1 MPQIQ
6 TEIFIN
12 APLGKVYET
21 AKNIEAFPEFLDD
34 ISSVKI
40 LERTESVYI
49 SEWVGGVEVMNS
61 RVSITWTEED
71 IWDDEQHICT
81 FKALSG
87 NWENYDGV
95 WKFEEKEG
103 GTLMS
108 MDLLANVNVPLIG
121 PIIINLVGKLTKSNI
136 DNMFL
141 GLKNHIENN

>member
-12 APLGKVYET
+12 APVEKVYEI
-21 AKNIEAFPEFLDD
+21 AKNIEEFPEFLDD
-34 ISSVKI
+34 ITNVTI
-40 LERTESVYI
+40 LERTETGYI
-49 SEWVGGVEVMNS
+49 SQWTGSVEVMNS
-61 RVSITWTEED
+61 KIAMNWTEED
-71 IWDDEQHICT
+71 IWDDIARTCK

-87 NWENYDGV
+87 NWENYDGL
-95 WKFEEKEG
+95 WKFEEKDG

-121 PIIINLVGKLTKSNI
+121 PIIIKLVGKLTKSNI

-141 GLKNHIENN
+141 GIKGQAEK

>member
-12 APLGKVYET
+12 APVEKVYEI
-21 AKNIEAFPEFLDD
+21 AKNIEEFPEFLDD
-34 ISSVKI
+34 ITNVTI
-40 LERTESVYI
+40 LERTETGYI
-49 SEWVGGVEVMNS
+49 SQWTGSVEVMNS
-61 RVSITWTEED
+61 KIAMNWTEED
-71 IWDDEQHICT
+71 IWDDAARTCK

-87 NWENYDGV
+87 NWENYDGL
-95 WKFEEKEG
+95 WKFEEKDG

-121 PIIINLVGKLTKSNI
+121 PIIIKLVGKLTKSNI

-141 GLKNHIENN
+141 GIKGQAEK